1 MNSLSP
7 CEPAVAI
14 PNFADIEDAAL
25 RLKGQAVRTP
35 LLESPLLN
43 RRVGGRLL
51 VKAEVLQRTGS
62 FKFRGAYNHI
72 SRLDAAQINAGIVA
86 YSSGNH
92 AQGVAAAA
100 EIVGAPATIIMPSD
114 APALKIANTKS
125 YGAEV
130 LTYDRYHQDR
140 EAIGAEMAAETG
152 ASLVRPYDDAWVIA
166 GQGTVGLEITE
177 QCAELGITPDAVL
190 SPAGGGGLIAG
201 TSLALEARLQ
211 TTKLYACEPEGFDD
225 HRRSLEAGDRTAN
238 DDGPKSFCDALLASI
253 PGEMTFAIN
262 RDRLAGGFAVSDEE
276 VAAAMA
282 IAFTDLKIV
291 VEPGGAVAL
300 AAALA
305 GRIKTRDRTTVV
317 VTSGGNVDPVL
328 FDQVLRNAG

>member
-7 CEPAVAI
+7 CEPSQFVPTI
-14 PNFADIEDAAL
+14 DDIRDAA
-25 RLKGQAVRTP
+25 RQIKGQAVRTP
-35 LLESPLLN
+35 LLESALLN
-43 RRVGGRLL
+43 RRVGGRVL

-72 SRLDAAQINAGIVA
+72 SRLSAAQIKAGIVA
-86 YSSGNH
+86 FSSGNH

-100 EIVGAPATIIMPSD
+100 EITGAPATIIMPSD

-130 LTYDRYHQDR
+130 RTYDRYHQDR
-140 EAIGAEMAAETG
+140 ETIGAALAAETG

-166 GQGTVGLEITE
+166 GQGTVGLEIAA
-177 QCAELGITPDAVL
+177 QCAELGVAPDAVL

-201 TSLALEARLQ
+201 LSLALEADLPSAE
-211 TTKLYACEPEGFDD
+211 LYACEPEGFDD
-225 HRRSLEAGDRTAN
+225 HRRSLAAGDRTAN
-238 DDGPKSFCDALLASI
+238 EEGPKSFCDALLASI

-276 VAAAMA
+276 VATAMA

-328 FDQVLRNAG
+328 FDQVLRNTA

>member
-7 CEPAVAI
+7 CEPAIAI
-14 PNFADIEDAAL
+14 PTFADIEDAAL

-51 VKAEVLQRTGS
+51 IKSEVLQRTGS

-72 SRLDAAQINAGIVA
+72 SRLDAGQIKAGIVA

-140 EAIGAEMAAETG
+140 ETIGAEMAAETG

-177 QCAELGITPDAVL
+177 QCAELGIAPDAVL

-201 TSLALEARLQ
+201 TSLALEARSPA
-211 TTKLYACEPEGFDD
+211 TKLYACEPEGFDD